1 MRLELI
7 GIAMAFAVAVAPAS
21 AQNLPNKMQGPTQI
35 GEATVAAKLAATA
48 ELGRERFRRKA
59 AEVAQKQLEVLA
71 DLLREQLAKE
81 IMARRAAEVVA
92 AELLSRAK
100 LEEQIDGERQRLKDG
115 QTVSIQLRD
124 CVGSSGRPMT
134 DAELEQKFQ
143 SSGHGVLQADKLE
156 QAIRLSW
163 DIENL
168 NNVTT
173 LIECVR

>member
-71 DLLREQLAKE
+71 DQLREQLAKE

-100 LEEQIDGERQRLKDG
+100 LEEQIDGERQRLKDAAPAVAPLRAG
-115 QTVSIQLRD
+115 VGGDAFRLKTLVKDLERKLKAAEWARKLAEAQLKIL
-124 CVGSSGRPMT
+124 SGNR
-134 DAELEQKFQ
+134 E
-143 SSGHGVLQADKLE
+143 
-156 QAIRLSW
+156 R
-163 DIENL
+163 
-168 NNVTT
+168 
-173 LIECVR
+173 